1 MSSLLTTPLL
11 AVILSMPSTA
21 PASDSDDLAR
31 FQGTWKGSVGK
42 DTTVGIVLII
52 EKSNYTVSFSTA
64 DGASYTFKGEFK
76 LDEKAKPATID
87 FVKSKG
93 PDGQEVPET
102 LGLYQFE
109 GNDTL
114 KLCTSEAG
122 QARPGKIEKGE
133 NDTSPYLVTYTR
145 QK

>member
-1 MSSLLTTPLL
+1 MTSLLTICSLTVLL
-11 AVILSMPSTA
+11 SQP
-21 PASDSDDLAR
+21 PAAAAKADDLAR
-31 FQGTWKGSVGK
+31 FQGTWKGTVGQ
-42 DTTVGIVLII
+42 DTTVGIVLIF
-52 EKSNYTVSFSTA
+52 EKSNYTVSFSTT
-64 DGASYTFKGEFK
+64 DGASYTFKGEYK
-76 LDEKAKPATID
+76 LDDKAKPATID

-109 GNDTL
+109 GDDTL

-122 QARPGKIEKGE
+122 QPRPAKIEKGE
-133 NDTSPYLVTYTR
+133 NDSPPYLVTYTR